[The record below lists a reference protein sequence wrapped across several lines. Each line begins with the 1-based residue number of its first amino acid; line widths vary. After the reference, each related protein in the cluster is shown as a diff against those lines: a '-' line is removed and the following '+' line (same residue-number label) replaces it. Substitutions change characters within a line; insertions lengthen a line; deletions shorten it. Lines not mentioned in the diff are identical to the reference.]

1 MKKILAYFTVIA
13 AIVAAG
19 CTNFGDENQLS
30 LGAAPEAVISD
41 VVAEADG
48 DSITF
53 NLAPSKEAGYY
64 AWVVVKSELVDST
77 LQADRIL
84 KKLVAGVANGL
95 INYTDKPTST
105 IGVGKLTPFTVYQ
118 IYAVT
123 SSKDGVVSK
132 VENFSIRTLDDGSK
146 PTPKKVEIADTIV
159 TLTFHEPLKL
169 GTSKVFVSYFAKNT
183 VSGANPLVIAAGYED
198 FNPQNIEVAAER
210 LSVSGNK
217 LIVELPNA
225 PAGVYASITYEE
237 GAVKDLDGNLCSTY
251 TRKADTL
258 QSGAPSRGITV
269 RVPTKSWALQG
280 EFEEVNPDTVAAFT
294 DWSALSIPAIAKEG
308 VVVKKKIATVKPTV
322 VYAEI
327 GKSTKV
333 EVKTWG
339 VSASGVPVFK
349 LPEAPARGAVVD
361 LSIPAGAFEDV
372 YGNTSL
378 ALDVK
383 GNYLYS
389 YGYTL
394 ADITGTWQINGI
406 NASTGAA
413 ITPETVIIVADASSE
428 NPYALLVKN
437 FGKAIAGEDTEV
449 KAELDPVQGKL
460 IVADWQT
467 LKVDWTH
474 PSAGTADIF
483 FSATTSPEVIF
494 SVTAAGS
501 VTAAN
506 EAWGY
511 YFAKGDTYIG
521 WLRRYSPTTQWT
533 RTSTDTT
540 VPQGVKVVKESVTPI
555 QKGNKRVRR

>member
-1 MKKILAYFTVIA
+1 MKKILAYFTVMA

-30 LGAAPEAVISD
+30 LGAAPGAVISD

-146 PTPKKVEIADTIV
+146 PTPKGVAIADTIV

-294 DWSALSIPAIAKEG
+294 NWTALTIPAIAEEG

-339 VSASGVPVFK
+339 VSTSGVPVFK

-361 LSIPAGAFEDV
+361 LNIPAGAFEDV

-406 NASTGAA
+406 HATSGAA

-437 FGKAIAGEDTEV
+437 LGKAIAGVDTEV

-460 IVADWQT
+460 IVPDWQT

-483 FSATTSPEVIF
+483 FSSSAAPEVTF

-511 YFAKGDTYIG
+511 YFAKGETYIG
-521 WLRRYSPTTQWT
+521 WLRKYSPTTQWT

-555 QKGNKRVRR
+555 QKGNKKVRR

>member
-159 TLTFHEPLKL
+159 TLTFHEPVKL

-183 VSGANPLVIAAGYED
+183 VSGDNPLVIAAGYED

-339 VSASGVPVFK
+339 VSTSGVPVFK

-361 LSIPAGAFEDV
+361 LNIPAGAFEDV

-389 YGYTL
+389 YGYTM
-394 ADITGTWQINGI
+394 ADILGTYDIAMNSYWDGALTETG
-406 NASTGAA
+406 
-413 ITPETVIIVADASSE
+413 IIVDKAADSDTILIKNLLSAGSLIKAVFDPVLGKITLE
-428 NPYALLVKN
+428 DMQLLVSDAN
-437 FGKAIAGEDTEV
+437 VGLP
-449 KAELDPVQGKL
+449 ELQSIYFVNAATDGAV
-460 IVADWQT
+460 VFN
-467 LKVDWTH
+467 V
-474 PSAGTADIF
+474 PSPAKI
-483 FSATTSPEVIF
+483 TS
-494 SVTAAGS
+494 TQM
-501 VTAAN
+501 
-506 EAWGY
+506 WGY
-511 YFAKGDTYIG
+511 YMLPKDG
-521 WLRRYSPTTQWT
+521 WYDAFTASTWT
-533 RTSTDTT
+533 RKSTDVTI
-540 VPQGVKVVKESVTPI
+540 PQGVKSKFISKKNILT
-555 QKGNKRVRR
+555 GARRSLKK

>member
-1 MKKILAYFTVIA
+1 MA

-30 LGAAPEAVISD
+30 LGAAPGAVISD

-146 PTPKKVEIADTIV
+146 PTPKGVAIADTIV

-294 DWSALSIPAIAKEG
+294 NWTALTIPAIAEEG

-339 VSASGVPVFK
+339 VSTSGVPVFK

-361 LSIPAGAFEDV
+361 LNIPAGAFEDV

-394 ADITGTWQINGI
+394 ADILGTYDIAMNSYWDGALTETG
-406 NASTGAA
+406 
-413 ITPETVIIVADASSE
+413 IIVDKAADSDTILIKNLLSAGSLIKAVFDPVLGKITLE
-428 NPYALLVKN
+428 DMQLLVSDAN
-437 FGKAIAGEDTEV
+437 VGLP
-449 KAELDPVQGKL
+449 ELQSIYFVNAATDGAV
-460 IVADWQT
+460 VFN
-467 LKVDWTH
+467 V
-474 PSAGTADIF
+474 PSPAKI
-483 FSATTSPEVIF
+483 TS
-494 SVTAAGS
+494 TQM
-501 VTAAN
+501 
-506 EAWGY
+506 WGY
-511 YFAKGDTYIG
+511 YMLPKKGFYDAFTA
-521 WLRRYSPTTQWT
+521 STWT
-533 RTSTDTT
+533 RKSTDVTI
-540 VPQGVKVVKESVTPI
+540 PQGVKSKFISKKNILT
-555 QKGNKRVRR
+555 GARRSLKK

>member
-146 PTPKKVEIADTIV
+146 PTPKGVAIADTIV

-258 QSGAPSRGITV
+258 QSGVPSRGITV

-339 VSASGVPVFK
+339 ISTSGVPVFK

-361 LSIPAGAFEDV
+361 LNIPAGAFEDV

-437 FGKAIAGEDTEV
+437 LGKAIAGVDTEV

-460 IVADWQT
+460 IVSDWQT

-483 FSATTSPEVIF
+483 FSSSSSPEVIF

-501 VTAAN
+501 ITAAN

-511 YFAKGDTYIG
+511 YFAKGETYIG
-521 WLRRYSPTTQWT
+521 WLRRYAPTTQWT

-540 VPQGVKVVKESVTPI
+540 VPQGVKVVKENVTPI

>member
-118 IYAVT
+118 IYTVT

-146 PTPKKVEIADTIV
+146 PTPKGVAIADTIV

-237 GAVKDLDGNLCSTY
+237 GAVTDLDGNLCSTY

-258 QSGAPSRGITV
+258 VTGAPSRGITV

-339 VSASGVPVFK
+339 VSTSGVPVFK

-361 LSIPAGAFEDV
+361 LNIPAGAFEDV
-372 YGNTSL
+372 YGNASL

-437 FGKAIAGEDTEV
+437 LGKAIAGVDTEV

-460 IVADWQT
+460 IVSDWQT

-483 FSATTSPEVIF
+483 FSSSSSPEVIF

-501 VTAAN
+501 ITAAN

-511 YFAKGDTYIG
+511 YFAKGETYIG
-521 WLRRYSPTTQWT
+521 WLRRYAPTTQWT

-540 VPQGVKVVKESVTPI
+540 VPQGVKVVKENVTPI

>member
-146 PTPKKVEIADTIV
+146 PTPKGVAIADTIV

-237 GAVKDLDGNLCSTY
+237 GAVTDLDGNLCSTY
-251 TRKADTL
+251 SRKADTL
-258 QSGAPSRGITV
+258 QSGVPSRGITV

-339 VSASGVPVFK
+339 ISTSGVPVFK

-361 LSIPAGAFEDV
+361 LNIPAGAFEDV

-437 FGKAIAGEDTEV
+437 LGKAIAGVDTEV

-460 IVADWQT
+460 IVSDWQT

-483 FSATTSPEVIF
+483 FSSSSSPEVIF

-501 VTAAN
+501 ITAAN

-511 YFAKGDTYIG
+511 YFAKGETYIG
-521 WLRRYSPTTQWT
+521 WLRRYAPTTQWT

-540 VPQGVKVVKESVTPI
+540 VPQGVKVVKENVTPI

>member
-84 KKLVAGVANGL
+84 KTLVAGVAKGL

-146 PTPKKVEIADTIV
+146 PTPKGVAIADTIV

-251 TRKADTL
+251 SRKADTL
-258 QSGAPSRGITV
+258 QSGVPSRGITV

-339 VSASGVPVFK
+339 VSTNGVPVFK

-361 LSIPAGAFEDV
+361 LNIPAGAFEDV
-372 YGNTSL
+372 YGNASL

-394 ADITGTWQINGI
+394 ADILGTYDIAMNSYWDGALTETG
-406 NASTGAA
+406 
-413 ITPETVIIVADASSE
+413 IIVDKAADSDTILIKNLLSAGSLIKAVFDPVLGKITLE
-428 NPYALLVKN
+428 DMQLLVSDAN
-437 FGKAIAGEDTEV
+437 VGLP
-449 KAELDPVQGKL
+449 ELQSIYFVNAATDGAV
-460 IVADWQT
+460 VFN
-467 LKVDWTH
+467 V
-474 PSAGTADIF
+474 PSPAKI
-483 FSATTSPEVIF
+483 TS
-494 SVTAAGS
+494 TQM
-501 VTAAN
+501 
-506 EAWGY
+506 WGY
-511 YFAKGDTYIG
+511 YMLPKKGFYDAFTA
-521 WLRRYSPTTQWT
+521 STWT
-533 RTSTDTT
+533 RKSTDVTI
-540 VPQGVKVVKESVTPI
+540 PQSVKSKFISKKNILT
-555 QKGNKRVRR
+555 GARRSLKK

>member
-53 NLAPSKEAGYY
+53 NLAPSKEAAYY

-132 VENFSIRTLDDGSK
+132 VENFSVRTLDDGSK

-322 VYAEI
+322 VYAET

-339 VSASGVPVFK
+339 VSTSGVPVFK

-361 LSIPAGAFEDV
+361 LNIPAGAFEDV
-372 YGNTSL
+372 YGNASL

-394 ADITGTWQINGI
+394 ADILGTYDIAMNSYWDGALTETG
-406 NASTGAA
+406 
-413 ITPETVIIVADASSE
+413 IIVDKAADSDTILIKNLLSAGSLIKAVFDPVLGKITLE
-428 NPYALLVKN
+428 DMQLLVSDAN
-437 FGKAIAGEDTEV
+437 VGLPDLQSIYFVNAATDGAV
-449 KAELDPVQGKL
+449 VFN
-460 IVADWQT
+460 V
-467 LKVDWTH
+467 
-474 PSAGTADIF
+474 PSPAKI
-483 FSATTSPEVIF
+483 TS
-494 SVTAAGS
+494 TQM
-501 VTAAN
+501 
-506 EAWGY
+506 WGY
-511 YFAKGDTYIG
+511 YMLPKKGFYDAFTA
-521 WLRRYSPTTQWT
+521 STWT
-533 RTSTDTT
+533 RKSTDVTI
-540 VPQGVKVVKESVTPI
+540 PQGVKSKFISKKNILT
-555 QKGNKRVRR
+555 GARRSLKK

>member
-146 PTPKKVEIADTIV
+146 PTPKGVAIADTIV
-159 TLTFHEPLKL
+159 TLTFHEPVKL

-339 VSASGVPVFK
+339 VSTSGVPVFK

-361 LSIPAGAFEDV
+361 LNIPAGAFEDV

-394 ADITGTWQINGI
+394 ADILGTYDIAMNSYWDGALTETG
-406 NASTGAA
+406 
-413 ITPETVIIVADASSE
+413 IIVDKAADSDTILIKNLLSAGSLIKAVFDPVLGKITLE
-428 NPYALLVKN
+428 DMQLLVSDAN
-437 FGKAIAGEDTEV
+437 VGLPDLQSIYFVNAATDGAV
-449 KAELDPVQGKL
+449 VFN
-460 IVADWQT
+460 V
-467 LKVDWTH
+467 
-474 PSAGTADIF
+474 PSPAKI
-483 FSATTSPEVIF
+483 TS
-494 SVTAAGS
+494 TQM
-501 VTAAN
+501 
-506 EAWGY
+506 WGY
-511 YFAKGDTYIG
+511 YMLPKKGFYDAFTA
-521 WLRRYSPTTQWT
+521 STWT
-533 RTSTDTT
+533 RKSTDVTI
-540 VPQGVKVVKESVTPI
+540 PQGVKSKFISKKNILT
-555 QKGNKRVRR
+555 GARRSLKK

>member
-64 AWVVVKSELVDST
+64 AWVVVKSEIVDST

-123 SSKDGVVSK
+123 SSKEGVVSK

-146 PTPKKVEIADTIV
+146 PTPKGVAIADTIV

-258 QSGAPSRGITV
+258 VSGAPSRGITV

-308 VVVKKKIATVKPTV
+308 VVVKKKITTVKPTV
-322 VYAEI
+322 VYAET

-339 VSASGVPVFK
+339 ISTSGVPVFK

-361 LSIPAGAFEDV
+361 LNIPAGAFEDV
-372 YGNTSL
+372 YGNASL

-406 NASTGAA
+406 HATTGAA
-413 ITPETVIIVADASSE
+413 IPSETVIIVADASSE

-437 FGKAIAGEDTEV
+437 LGKAIAGVDTEV
-449 KAELDPVQGKL
+449 EAELDPVLGKL
-460 IVADWQT
+460 IVPDWQT
-467 LKVDWTH
+467 LKEDFVH
-474 PSAGTADIF
+474 PSAGTADII
-483 FSATTSPEVIF
+483 FSSSSSPEVVF
-494 SVTAAGS
+494 SVTAVGNI
-501 VTAAN
+501 TASN

-511 YFAKGDTYIG
+511 YFAKGENYIG
-521 WLRRYSPTTQWT
+521 WLRRYAPTTQWT
-533 RTSTDTT
+533 RISTDTT
-540 VPQGVKVVKESVTPI
+540 VPQGVKAVKESVLPI
-555 QKGNKRVRR
+555 QKGNKRVRK

>member
-1 MKKILAYFTVIA
+1 
-13 AIVAAG
+13 
-19 CTNFGDENQLS
+19 
-30 LGAAPEAVISD
+30 VISD

-146 PTPKKVEIADTIV
+146 PTPKGVAIADTIV
-159 TLTFHEPLKL
+159 TLTFHEPVKL

-183 VSGANPLVIAAGYED
+183 VTGANPLVIAAGYED

-339 VSASGVPVFK
+339 VSTSGVPVFK

-361 LSIPAGAFEDV
+361 LNIPAGAFEDV

-437 FGKAIAGEDTEV
+437 LGKAIAGVDTEV
-449 KAELDPVQGKL
+449 EAELDPVLGKL
-460 IVADWQT
+460 IVPDWQT
-467 LKVDWTH
+467 LKEDFVHAT
-474 PSAGTADIF
+474 AGTADVIF
-483 FSATTSPEVIF
+483 SSSASPEVIF
-494 SVTAAGS
+494 SVTTAGGI
-501 VTAAN
+501 TAAN

-511 YFAKGDTYIG
+511 YFAKGENYIG
-521 WLRRYSPTTQWT
+521 WLRRYAPTTQWT
-533 RTSTDTT
+533 RISTDTT
-540 VPQGVKVVKESVTPI
+540 VPQVVRAVKESVLPI

>member
-30 LGAAPEAVISD
+30 LGAAPGAVISD

-77 LQADRIL
+77 LQAERIL
-84 KKLVAGVANGL
+84 KKLVSGVANGL
-95 INYTDKPTST
+95 IEYAKNESMT

-118 IYAVT
+118 IYAVA

-146 PTPKKVEIADTIV
+146 PTPKGVTISDTIV
-159 TLTFHEPLKL
+159 TLTFHEALRL

-183 VSGANPLVIAAGYED
+183 VSGANPLVVAAGYEA
-198 FNPQNIEVAAER
+198 FNQQNIEVAAER

-217 LIVELPNA
+217 LVVKLPNA

-258 QSGAPSRGITV
+258 VSGVPSRGITV
-269 RVPTKSWALQG
+269 RVPTQSWALQG

-294 DWSALSIPAIAKEG
+294 NWSTLSIPAIAEEG
-308 VVVKKKIATVKPTV
+308 VVVKKKITTVKPTV
-322 VYAEI
+322 VYAET
-327 GKSTKV
+327 GKSTTV
-333 EVKTWG
+333 QVKTWG
-339 VSASGVPVFK
+339 ISTADTTLFL

-406 NASTGAA
+406 HATSGAA

-437 FGKAIAGEDTEV
+437 LGKAIAGVDTEV

-460 IVADWQT
+460 IVSDWQT

-483 FSATTSPEVIF
+483 FSSSSSPEVAF

-501 VTAAN
+501 ITAAN

-511 YFAKGDTYIG
+511 YFAKGETYIG
-521 WLRRYSPTTQWT
+521 WLRRYAPTTQWT

-540 VPQGVKVVKESVTPI
+540 VPQGVKVVKENVTPI
-555 QKGNKRVRR
+555 QKGNKRIIR

>member
-84 KKLVAGVANGL
+84 KTLVAGVAKGL

-146 PTPKKVEIADTIV
+146 PTPKGVAIADTIV

-237 GAVKDLDGNLCSTY
+237 GAVTDLDGNLCSTY

-258 QSGAPSRGITV
+258 VSGAPSRGITV
-269 RVPTKSWALQG
+269 RVPTKSWALQS
-280 EFEEVNPDTVAAFT
+280 EFEEVNPDTVVAFT
-294 DWSALSIPAIAKEG
+294 DWSALSIPAIVKEG

-322 VYAEI
+322 VYAET

-339 VSASGVPVFK
+339 ISTSGVPVFK

-361 LSIPAGAFEDV
+361 LNIPAGAFEDV

-383 GNYLYS
+383 KNYLYS

-394 ADITGTWQINGI
+394 ADILGTYDIAMNSYWDGALTETGIIVDKAADSDTILIKNLLSAGSLIKAVFDPVLGKITLEDMQLLVSDANVGLPDLQSIYFV
-406 NASTGAA
+406 NAGTGAVVFNVPSPA
-413 ITPETVIIVADASSE
+413 KITST
-428 NPYALLVKN
+428 
-437 FGKAIAGEDTEV
+437 
-449 KAELDPVQGKL
+449 QM
-460 IVADWQT
+460 
-467 LKVDWTH
+467 
-474 PSAGTADIF
+474 
-483 FSATTSPEVIF
+483 
-494 SVTAAGS
+494 
-501 VTAAN
+501 
-506 EAWGY
+506 WGY
-511 YFAKGDTYIG
+511 YMLPKDG
-521 WLRRYSPTTQWT
+521 WYDAFTASTWT
-533 RTSTDTT
+533 RKSTDVTI
-540 VPQGVKVVKESVTPI
+540 PQGVKSKFISKKNVLT
-555 QKGNKRVRR
+555 GARRSLKK

>member
-159 TLTFHEPLKL
+159 ALTFHEPLKL

-183 VSGANPLVIAAGYED
+183 VNGANPLVIAAGYED

-251 TRKADTL
+251 TRKADF
-258 QSGAPSRGITV
+258 AIWCA
-269 RVPTKSWALQG
+269 KSWYYCSCAYKVMG
-280 EFEEVNPDTVAAFT
+280 FT
-294 DWSALSIPAIAKEG
+294 G
-308 VVVKKKIATVKPTV
+308 
-322 VYAEI
+322 
-327 GKSTKV
+327 
-333 EVKTWG
+333 
-339 VSASGVPVFK
+339 
-349 LPEAPARGAVVD
+349 
-361 LSIPAGAFEDV
+361 
-372 YGNTSL
+372 
-378 ALDVK
+378 
-383 GNYLYS
+383 
-389 YGYTL
+389 
-394 ADITGTWQINGI
+394 
-406 NASTGAA
+406 
-413 ITPETVIIVADASSE
+413 
-428 NPYALLVKN
+428 
-437 FGKAIAGEDTEV
+437 
-449 KAELDPVQGKL
+449 
-460 IVADWQT
+460 
-467 LKVDWTH
+467 
-474 PSAGTADIF
+474 
-483 FSATTSPEVIF
+483 
-494 SVTAAGS
+494 
-501 VTAAN
+501 
-506 EAWGY
+506 
-511 YFAKGDTYIG
+511 
-521 WLRRYSPTTQWT
+521 
-533 RTSTDTT
+533 
-540 VPQGVKVVKESVTPI
+540 
-555 QKGNKRVRR
+555 